1 MSEVEKKESQK
12 TVVAF
17 VTGLL
22 IGGLLVWVFSSTPNN
37 SAEPTKDEVNVDG
50 TSEEIT
56 KDGEETSRLT
66 EAKTEAVTEVE
77 SVVNM
82 VGEGEL
88 TVSDQKAGNT
98 VLINV
103 SKYPTKSGWVAVREI
118 KDGTVG
124 NILGTARYNMDEG
137 LTVNSVEL
145 LRDTTVGGSYQVLF
159 YTNEGE
165 LKFTLGEDKL
175 IEGVN
180 ATFKAN

>member
-37 SAEPTKDEVNVDG
+37 SAEPTKDEVNVDS

-56 KDGEETSRLT
+56 KEEGETSRLT
-66 EAKTEAVTEVE
+66 EAETEAKAEPI
-77 SVVNM
+77 VNM
-82 VGEGEL
+82 VGEGAL
-88 TVSDQKAGNT
+88 TVDDQKAGNV

-103 SKYPTKSGWVAVREI
+103 SKYPTKSGWVAVREV
-118 KDGTVG
+118 KDGVLG

-137 LTVNSVEL
+137 LTAQSIEL

-159 YTNEGE
+159 YTNEGA
-165 LKFTLGEDKL
+165 LNFTLGEDKL

>member
-37 SAEPTKDEVNVDG
+37 SAEPKKDEVKVDS

-56 KDGEETSRLT
+56 KEEDTSRLT
-66 EAKTEAVTEVE
+66 EAETEAKAEPI
-77 SVVNM
+77 VNM
-82 VGEGEL
+82 VGEGAL
-88 TVSDQKAGNT
+88 TVADQKAGNV

-103 SKYPTKSGWVAVREI
+103 SKYPTKSGWVAVREV
-118 KDGTVG
+118 KDGVLG

-137 LTVNSVEL
+137 LTAQSIEL

-159 YTNEGE
+159 YTNEGA
-165 LKFTLGEDKL
+165 LNFTLGEDKL

>member
-37 SAEPTKDEVNVDG
+37 STEPTKDEVNVDG

-56 KDGEETSRLT
+56 KDGEETNRLT
-66 EAKTEAVTEVE
+66 EAETEAKAEPI
-77 SVVNM
+77 VNM

-88 TVSDQKAGNT
+88 TVSDQKAGNV

-103 SKYPTKSGWVAVREI
+103 SKYPTKSGWVAVREL
-118 KDGTVG
+118 KDGILG

-137 LTVNSVEL
+137 LTVHSIEL
-145 LRDTTVGGSYQVLF
+145 LRDTTAGGSYQVLF